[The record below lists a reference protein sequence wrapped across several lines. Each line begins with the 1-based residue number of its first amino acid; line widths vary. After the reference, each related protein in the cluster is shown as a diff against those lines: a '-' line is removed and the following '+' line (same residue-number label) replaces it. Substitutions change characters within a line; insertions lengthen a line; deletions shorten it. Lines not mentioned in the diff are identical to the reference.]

1 LSCPI
6 CNCSRRGM
14 NLYCWDCGMPIPKLS
29 EKQYL
34 RFVEKSEKRVES
46 SGAEVTLGLSGSR
59 KGRKKSDYPKANV

>member
-1 LSCPI
+1 
-6 CNCSRRGM
+6 M

-34 RFVEKSEKRVES
+34 RFVGKNEKRVES

-59 KGRKKSDYPKANV
+59 KGRKKNDYPKANV